1 MLSRCP
7 DVGKAILR
15 FTKEQTT
22 VSRRRREMSCQAS
35 RVNGVT
41 KSETRRS
48 KPQCRG
54 NSPGGRAVHCGEGFV
69 IWFWTLVNISWTLN
83 EFYRFCLA
91 AKPYLQ
97 VSSCGTS
104 KTKASQGGLL
114 RVGTSKNKG
123 ARSSAPWLAFVLE
136 VPLCDVCLSMCT
148 FISCDWI
155 MQRAHCYQPPSCLF
169 CLTNSICSFTFLR
182 TIYWQTVFELSVL
195 DCRARN

>member
-1 MLSRCP
+1 MLARRFSVSQKNKQLFLEDGEKCLVKLP
-7 DVGKAILR
+7 ELMASLR
-15 FTKEQTT
+15 VKLEDLNRNAEGTA
-22 VSRRRREMSCQAS
+22 R
-35 RVNGVT
+35 
-41 KSETRRS
+41 
-48 KPQCRG
+48 
-54 NSPGGRAVHCGEGFV
+54 GGRAVHCGEGFV

-91 AKPYLQ
+91 AEPYLQ

-114 RVGTSKNKG
+114 RVGTSKNTG